1 MVKSGP
7 AVANAL
13 FVDAKIKY
21 IITETF
27 TYKEDP
33 NAFYAGRRFLIY
45 KPMRGPNV

>member
-1 MVKSGP
+1 
-7 AVANAL
+7 VANAL

-33 NAFYAGRRFLIY
+33 
-45 KPMRGPNV
+45 

>member
-1 MVKSGP
+1 MNARAVTMVKSGP

-13 FVDAKIKY
+13 FVDAKNKY

-33 NAFYAGRRFLIY
+33 NEIEIT
-45 KPMRGPNV
+45 K